1 MVEALYIHVK
11 GIVQGV
17 GFRPFVYREAKKHL
31 INGWVLNAT
40 DGVHIHAEAESQLL
54 DEFVIALAEEA
65 PAASQVTEIELKE
78 VPLEDFDSFE
88 IRFSDDAEVE
98 ATTLVSP
105 DLATC
110 EDCVRELFDPAD
122 RRYRYPFINCTN
134 CGPRFTIIEQLPYDR
149 KQTSMKEFPMCP
161 VCAKEYAD
169 PLDRRFHAQP
179 DACFDCGPAVYFA
192 VLPNGEMADA
202 AAVLGTES
210 CRDSEG
216 SRAEHATP
224 SESRQSPA
232 PGTPSLT
239 VGERSDL
246 SSAAATNDELAND
259 QEAPLSS
266 KPSTI
271 AGVPVFWGS
280 DREKSDEVFARAVAA
295 LRAGQIVA
303 VKGLGGFHLACDAT
317 NADAIARLRE
327 RKRRE
332 GKAFAVMMPTLD
344 DVRAVC
350 EVNEAEE
357 ALLTGSQRPI
367 VLLKKRADAQFA
379 KGLADDLPELGVML
393 PYTPVQHLLLHD
405 FGGMLVM
412 TSGNIHDEPIVTDDA
427 RAMEVLAGV
436 ADAVL
441 GNNRA
446 IRSRYDDSVVRVV
459 TAGSAGPTL
468 QVIRRARGFAPLP
481 LKVPAACQPDRKS
494 VV

>member
-1 MVEALYIHVK
+1 M
-11 GIVQGV
+11 
-17 GFRPFVYREAKKHL
+17 
-31 INGWVLNAT
+31 
-40 DGVHIHAEAESQLL
+40 
-54 DEFVIALAEEA
+54 
-65 PAASQVTEIELKE
+65 
-78 VPLEDFDSFE
+78 
-88 IRFSDDAEVE
+88 
-98 ATTLVSP
+98 
-105 DLATC
+105 
-110 EDCVRELFDPAD
+110 RELFDPAD

-179 DACFDCGPAVYFA
+179 TPASTVGLVCISPFCRTA
-192 VLPNGEMADA
+192 KWPTLRPSLAPDLAAIPKAHVQSLRIPPALTSGRNLLTLRASVAPNLAALPKPCVPKYA
-202 AAVLGTES
+202 AAPPPP
-210 CRDSEG
+210 RY
-216 SRAEHATP
+216 RAPREAL
-224 SESRQSPA
+224 A
-232 PGTPSLT
+232 
-239 VGERSDL
+239 D
-246 SSAAATNDELAND
+246 LAND
-259 QEAPLSS
+259 QEEPPSLSS
-266 KPSTI
+266 KPSAV

-280 DREKSDEVFARAVAA
+280 DREKSDEAFARAVAA

-367 VLLKKRADAQFA
+367 VLLKKRVDVQFA

-412 TSGNIHDEPIVTDDA
+412 TSGNIHDEPIVTDDV

-436 ADAVL
+436 ADAILGTTVL
-441 GNNRA
+441 FA
-446 IRSRYDDSVVRVV
+446 AA
-459 TAGSAGPTL
+459 TTTL
-468 QVIRRARGFAPLP
+468 LCAW
-481 LKVPAACQPDRKS
+481 
-494 VV
+494 